1 MWLLLNSLGLS
12 SDAEWS
18 KFLDL
23 SNFWIMHGS
32 RNKTNSDEQ
41 EAWSSYDPDLM
52 EIFSKYE
59 GD

>member
-1 MWLLLNSLGLS
+1 MLLLVSSLGLS

-23 SNFWIMHGS
+23 SNFWIMQGT

-41 EAWSSYDPDLM
+41 ESWSSYEPDIM
-52 EIFSKYE
+52 EIL
-59 GD
+59 